1 MLFLIVL
8 LLATALSMVVARRSS
23 RRDHARIGLGLAM
36 GFAGAAH
43 LFMPDPF
50 IQHLPTWVPAR
61 TELIYFT
68 GLVEIALGAAMVVRT
83 SVLPW
88 ASLMLAAY
96 LVAVFPSNIYVAVEG
111 VEVDG
116 QPGGLYPW
124 LRLTLQ
130 PLFVALALWSGR
142 GLDGLDALRSLL
154 PQTALANETARP
166 AVRVETSS

>member
-8 LLATALSMVVARRSS
+8 LLATALAMAVVRRSS

-50 IQHLPTWVPAR
+50 VQHLPTWVPAR

-111 VEVDG
+111 VDVDG

-130 PLFVALALWSGR
+130 PAFVALALWSGR
-142 GLDGLDALRSLL
+142 GLDALDILRSLL
-154 PQTALANETARP
+154 ERSLGAGQLPPSASTVEP
-166 AVRVETSS
+166 AS